1 MSRLG
6 KELIGGLRE
15 LSDSLKRKESAG
27 GGSDKFTCHTIV
39 LDFQPTQYDAASVK
53 KVRKLLGASQSIFAR
68 FLGVTAKTVQSWEQ
82 GQSTPSDM
90 ACRFLDEIRAAPEF
104 LSPLIPHEVH
114 REENGDRFQCVHGT
128 GGSQV
133 DEASPQL

>member
-1 MSRLG
+1 MTHHHDAHGRIGDSDRSRLG

-15 LSDSLKRKESAG
+15 LSDLLKRKESAG
-27 GGSDKFTCHTIV
+27 GGSAKFTCHTIV

-82 GQSTPSDM
+82 GQSTPCDM
-90 ACRFLDEIRAAPEF
+90 ACRFLDEIRA
-104 LSPLIPHEVH
+104 
-114 REENGDRFQCVHGT
+114 DRDYWLKRLRRMATPKRQPA
-128 GGSQV
+128 
-133 DEASPQL
+133 ER

>member
-15 LSDSLKRKESAG
+15 LSDSLKRNESAVV
-27 GGSDKFTCHTIV
+27 GSDKFTCHTIV
-39 LDFQPTQYDAASVK
+39 LDLQPTRYDAASVK

-90 ACRFLDEIRAAPEF
+90 ACRFLDEIRAAPDYW
-104 LSPLIPHEVH
+104 LNRLRRMATAKPTMLN
-114 REENGDRFQCVHGT
+114 R
-128 GGSQV
+128 
-133 DEASPQL
+133 

>member
-15 LSDSLKRKESAG
+15 LSDSLKRKERL
-27 GGSDKFTCHTIV
+27 SDKFTCHTIV

-82 GQSTPSDM
+82 GQSNPSDM
-90 ACRFLDEIRAAPEF
+90 ACRFLDEIRA
-104 LSPLIPHEVH
+104 
-114 REENGDRFQCVHGT
+114 DRDYWLKRLRRMATPKRQPA
-128 GGSQV
+128 
-133 DEASPQL
+133 ER